1 MYYYKCSKKKN
12 ILKTRRDCSCVFLP
26 AKSPQ
31 INVPQN
37 GVFVLA
43 STLEKMLNNNPS
55 VAMEYKILGN
65 GNKVPIMLEKQKN
78 KNSNNTRW
86 HCRAGRRYAWDC
98 VSLPSAYETTTRDYL
113 FCIEFDLE
121 INYISAEFSDGNLDL
136 Y

>member
-65 GNKVPIMLEKQKN
+65 GNKVPIMLEKQKT
-78 KNSNNTRW
+78 KIQTTLVGIVVRGEDMLGIVCPCRRRTKQLREIIYFVSN
-86 HCRAGRRYAWDC
+86 
-98 VSLPSAYETTTRDYL
+98 L
-113 FCIEFDLE
+113 
-121 INYISAEFSDGNLDL
+121 ISK
-136 Y
+136 